1 MYARYSLGCLD
12 AEYEYEYYWL
22 ILSFINYLDA
32 EYEYEYV
39 YYYYD
44 GEGENGTLVDTKPAS
59 SFTKLANI
67 SALQDNNI
75 GTWCPIILA
84 GSAVTIFIN

>member
-1 MYARYSLGCLD
+1 M
-12 AEYEYEYYWL
+12 

-75 GTWCPIILA
+75 GT
-84 GSAVTIFIN
+84 